1 MKKEDV
7 VTPTT
12 DGDTTPL
19 LRLQVVWRSTS
30 ASDDNHFV
38 RLTPRTARRLRD
50 NAGQH
55 ARSPST
61 VVPPP
66 TTVSSSPSS
75 TPRGQPWWWIHH
87 HGNNEESCKCE
98 SGIDFL
104 PLRMT
109 FERTGQIIYASYNG
123 GNLHSSG
130 HDHDDDDDNSDISSS
145 FQHPTGKPYIYIYA
159 VNPTNASYDSRK
171 NTNFTPSQ

>member
-19 LRLQVVWRSTS
+19 LRLQVVGRSTS

-55 ARSPST
+55 ARSP
-61 VVPPP
+61 
-66 TTVSSSPSS
+66 TTVSSSSS
-75 TPRGQPWWWIHH
+75 TPRGQQPWWWIHH

-109 FERTGQIIYASYNG
+109 FERTEQIIYASYNG

-130 HDHDDDDDNSDISSS
+130 HDHDDDDDNISSS
-145 FQHPTGKPYIYIYA
+145 FQHPTGKPYIYICRESNEC
-159 VNPTNASYDSRK
+159 VI
-171 NTNFTPSQ
+171 

>member
-19 LRLQVVWRSTS
+19 LRLQVVGRSTS

-55 ARSPST
+55 ARSPT
-61 VVPPP
+61 VIPP
-66 TTVSSSPSS
+66 TTVSSS
-75 TPRGQPWWWIHH
+75 TPRGQQPWWWIHH

-159 VNPTNASYDSRK
+159 VNPTNVTYDSRK